1 MVGVDSDKRAGDIV
15 KGKNWIKRF
24 EKKNKDKEELWGK
37 DERGQMTGGE
47 EMRNEEWQA
56 GKESEHMASV

>member
-24 EKKNKDKEELWGK
+24 EKKNKDKEEL
-37 DERGQMTGGE
+37 
-47 EMRNEEWQA
+47 
-56 GKESEHMASV
+56 